1 MIAINV
7 KHDLD
12 QLKAKVERVYRDQ
25 IPFATSLAINATAR
39 KAKDKMPGVLER
51 LLDRPKPFTTRSGFF
66 VTNSSKTN
74 LSATVGLKDK
84 QAEYLAPLLA
94 GQVRKIKASEQK
106 FLGRYFVPT
115 KNAPVD
121 GYGNVSKTNLLAIL
135 RAATATDAEWKGKR
149 IVVLAKPAGRLPA
162 GVYAANKRRGTK
174 TATRGLTALLLF
186 VGRAPSYR
194 RRIRLADEIN
204 QVVRAEFATD
214 FAAAM
219 ARAAGSAR

>member
-1 MIAINV
+1 MISINV

-94 GQVRKIKASEQK
+94 GGLRKLKIVERR
-106 FLGRYFVPT
+106 FLGRFFVP
-115 KNAPVD
+115 APAMPID
-121 GYGNVSKTNLLAIL
+121 NYGNVTKTNLLGVVK
-135 RAATATDAEWKGKR
+135 AAESKGEWKGKR
-149 IVVLAKPAGRLPA
+149 IVVFPAGNGQLPA
-162 GVYAANKRRGTK
+162 GVYASNKRRGLQSEK
-174 TATRGLTALLLF
+174 RGLTLLLLF
-186 VGRAPSYR
+186 VSRAPGYR
-194 RRIRLADEIN
+194 RQIRLRDEVDL
-204 QVVRAEFATD
+204 VVQQTFRSEF
-214 FAAAM
+214 
-219 ARAAGSAR
+219 GSAMNKAIGSRK